1 MKHLGPILLLFPLIA
16 LAAEIPL
23 NVFEQ
28 SKLETLLRGMP
39 SAFIKKE
46 KFKGYERRYTQF
58 PTRQDAGFGIKCYAD
73 FYGSA
78 KIPSLKV
85 CEASVE
91 STDPVKDEY
100 RIKLTEPEA
109 VSALNGS
116 ISYGNEIKKFFSHEQ
131 LFGQGSEGIN
141 RTLFRY
147 SFTCQKTACEITF
160 STKKT
165 DT

>member
-1 MKHLGPILLLFPLIA
+1 MAFSA
-16 LAAEIPL
+16 QIPL

-39 SAFIKKE
+39 SAQVKKE
-46 KFKGYERRYTQF
+46 KFKGHVRKYTQF
-58 PTRQDAGFGIKCYAD
+58 PKIQNSAFGIKCYAD
-73 FYGSA
+73 FYGHA

-100 RIKLTEPEA
+100 LIKLTDPEA
-109 VSALNGS
+109 VADLNGS
-116 ISYGNEIKKFFSHEQ
+116 ISYGDQIKKFSSHEQ
-131 LFGQGSEGIN
+131 LFGQGFDGTS

-147 SFTCQKTACEITF
+147 SFICQKSSCDITF